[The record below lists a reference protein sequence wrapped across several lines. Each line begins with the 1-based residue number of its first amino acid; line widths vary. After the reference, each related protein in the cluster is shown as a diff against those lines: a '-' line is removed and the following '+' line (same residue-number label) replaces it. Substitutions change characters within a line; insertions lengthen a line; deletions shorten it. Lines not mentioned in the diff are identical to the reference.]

1 MLCSFGLKQNRASGV
16 QEAHISHIHQLRLL
30 PGKISIRLSIEI
42 PQCTELVEPLQES
55 CIWRQARGSI
65 TEVSNAGSAVE
76 PSEKVGVSQQW
87 YDELDNLAKEI
98 VNPELAEEKEE
109 EQEEDVSQVESE
121 DDGRI
126 HIDCSVNTSPGT
138 SELIVYAALYLRLA
152 KNEET
157 EGASQEKLARRIAD
171 VLKPARNMTTMDEEL
186 FVKVLLKSKREVR
199 DIVFLKPVHVRIR
212 FDTMDHPKADNS
224 RDIILT
230 DSSAQVDVSL

>member
-1 MLCSFGLKQNRASGV
+1 M
-16 QEAHISHIHQLRLL
+16 HD
-30 PGKISIRLSIEI
+30 
-42 PQCTELVEPLQES
+42 LQ
-55 CIWRQARGSI
+55 
-65 TEVSNAGSAVE
+65 
-76 PSEKVGVSQQW
+76 VGVSQQW

-138 SELIVYAALYLRLA
+138 SEVTPRIFSQVSYTVVLSIKFGFVQLIVYAALYLRLA